1 MAVHYF
7 LKTGLE
13 RRQIK
18 WSVQPQAHMHVI
30 GGGRALELIEE
41 PQSLLGQ
48 GSRIDNR
55 PPGL

>member
-1 MAVHYF
+1 MAVYYF
-7 LKTGLE
+7 LKTRLE
-13 RRQIK
+13 RRQIE
-18 WSVQPQAHMHVI
+18 WSVKPQAHMQVI

-55 PPGL
+55 PAGL